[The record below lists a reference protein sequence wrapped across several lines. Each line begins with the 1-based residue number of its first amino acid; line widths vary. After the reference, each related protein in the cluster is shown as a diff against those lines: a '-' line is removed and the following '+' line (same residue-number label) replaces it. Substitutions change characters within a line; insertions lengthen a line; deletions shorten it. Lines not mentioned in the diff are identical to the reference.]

1 MRIYQSEVLNVS
13 IDKDLE
19 TSVNGRT
26 QVKDLCINSEMD
38 KVEKNLTEKV
48 DRTAEATQR
57 LEAAITEQNSQ
68 TKSLYKKVN
77 DNLKDTITLI
87 NSSSDRVRINLTKLT
102 KDLVNLFVLYSISII
117 VIEIAVAYFL
127 LKFPFNYMFI
137 SYFLIIVE
145 VFFRHVLKC

>member
-1 MRIYQSEVLNVS
+1 MMIYQSEVLNVS

-127 LKFPFNYMFI
+127 LKLSGLYRIQMTGSLSKN
-137 SYFLIIVE
+137 
-145 VFFRHVLKC
+145 K